1 MARGYTQNKSV
12 TPPRLAVVHPK
23 EGSTE
28 LEAWEDGRLLHG
40 LADASTI
47 LTRKLGG
54 GYSVRQLRR
63 RIKNGWLGDA
73 GHVWFDDGS
82 YKINLKRFLEWRNQN
97 PNERQL
103 RG

>member
-12 TPPRLAVVHPK
+12 QSQQLAVVHPK
-23 EGSTE
+23 EVSAE

-47 LTRKLGG
+47 LTHKLGG
-54 GYSVRQLRR
+54 GYSEPQLRR
-63 RIKNGWLGDA
+63 RIKHGRLGEA
-73 GHVWFDDGS
+73 GLVWFYDGQ
-82 YKINLKRFLEWRNQN
+82 YKINLKRFMEWRNQN
-97 PNERQL
+97 PDERQL